1 MVQRVAVVTESF
13 LPQINGV
20 TGSVL
25 RVLETFKQREME
37 ALVLAPTSTSSK
49 HLGFSVRT
57 AASVPVLQFP
67 VAFPGPSITRAL
79 DAFSPDVVHVAAP
92 FMLGAQAIAWAN
104 RRGVPSVAIYQ
115 TDVAGYL
122 ERYNLSF
129 ARPVMDRLI
138 AGIHQGATLNLAPTK
153 DSASYLKSLGL
164 GNVEIWGRGVDRDLF
179 NSSYRDAGESLALR
193 RQVAPAGEVV
203 VGFVGRLAQEK
214 QVHRMKELFG
224 LPGVRFLVVGDGPE
238 RARLEDLFEG
248 HPVTFT
254 GALTGL
260 DLAHAYGAMDV
271 FTHFGTEE
279 TFGQTIQE
287 AQAAGLAVVAPNVG
301 GPRNLI
307 EDGVTGF
314 LVDHNEHG
322 AYEKAV
328 KRLLD
333 VGLRS
338 KVGRNAEAAVSGKS
352 WSANNAKLI
361 GHYENA
367 LATTR
372 ARIAEQLELA

>member
-1 MVQRVAVVTESF
+1 
-13 LPQINGV
+13 
-20 TGSVL
+20 
-25 RVLETFKQREME
+25 
-37 ALVLAPTSTSSK
+37 
-49 HLGFSVRT
+49 
-57 AASVPVLQFP
+57 
-67 VAFPGPSITRAL
+67 
-79 DAFSPDVVHVAAP
+79 
-92 FMLGAQAIAWAN
+92 
-104 RRGVPSVAIYQ
+104 
-115 TDVAGYL
+115 
-122 ERYNLSF
+122 
-129 ARPVMDRLI
+129 
-138 AGIHQGATLNLAPTK
+138 
-153 DSASYLKSLGL
+153 
-164 GNVEIWGRGVDRDLF
+164 
-179 NSSYRDAGESLALR
+179 
-193 RQVAPAGEVV
+193 
-203 VGFVGRLAQEK
+203 
-214 QVHRMKELFG
+214 
-224 LPGVRFLVVGDGPE
+224 
-238 RARLEDLFEG
+238 
-248 HPVTFT
+248 
-254 GALTGL
+254 
-260 DLAHAYGAMDV
+260 MDV

-367 LATTR
+367 LAATR

>member
-1 MVQRVAVVTESF
+1 
-13 LPQINGV
+13 
-20 TGSVL
+20 
-25 RVLETFKQREME
+25 
-37 ALVLAPTSTSSK
+37 
-49 HLGFSVRT
+49 
-57 AASVPVLQFP
+57 
-67 VAFPGPSITRAL
+67 
-79 DAFSPDVVHVAAP
+79 
-92 FMLGAQAIAWAN
+92 
-104 RRGVPSVAIYQ
+104 VPSVAIYQ

-153 DSASYLKSLGL
+153 DSANYLQSLGL
-164 GNVEIWGRGVDRDLF
+164 RNVEIWGRGVDRDLF
-179 NSSYRDAGESLALR
+179 NSSYRDAREALALR
-193 RQVAPAGEVV
+193 RRIAPAGEIV

-214 QVHRMKELFG
+214 QVQRMSELFG
-224 LPGVRFLVVGDGPE
+224 LEGVRFLVVGDGPE
-238 RARLEDLFEG
+238 RARLEELFAG
-248 HPVTFT
+248 YPVTFT

-260 DLAHAYGAMDV
+260 DLAHAYGAMDI

-307 EDGVTGF
+307 EDGETGF
-314 LVDHNEHG
+314 LVDHNESG

-328 KRLLD
+328 KRLFDL
-333 VGLRS
+333 GLRS
-338 KVGRNAEAAVSGKS
+338 RVGRNAEAAVSGKS